1 MVLIIVFCLFVEWT
15 EQLNIMVLTYNN
27 DINYYYDVDDFYY
40 SLSWYLLLVILN
52 KILLI
57 KKYQRY
63 HFDIH
68 ICNVLNC
75 YNSRKLPKV
84 SNVEDTQHEQ
94 KFISNKYDY
103 NYIMITYHHMVNYS
117 LLCQSPFI

>member
-1 MVLIIVFCLFVEWT
+1 MDYGFDYSILFVEWT

-103 NYIMITYHHMVNYS
+103 NYIMITYHHM
-117 LLCQSPFI
+117 

>member
-1 MVLIIVFCLFVEWT
+1 MVLIIVFCLLNGS

-84 SNVEDTQHEQ
+84 SNVEDTQQ
-94 KFISNKYDY
+94 
-103 NYIMITYHHMVNYS
+103 
-117 LLCQSPFI
+117 

>member
-1 MVLIIVFCLFVEWT
+1 MGRWSSRTIALAIHLE
-15 EQLNIMVLTYNN
+15 EEE
-27 DINYYYDVDDFYY
+27 
-40 SLSWYLLLVILN
+40 
-52 KILLI
+52 
-57 KKYQRY
+57 KKY

-75 YNSRKLPKV
+75 YNSRKPPKV

-103 NYIMITYHHMVNYS
+103 NYIMITYHHMVNYHQGIPPIS
-117 LLCQSPFI
+117 VLYVSI